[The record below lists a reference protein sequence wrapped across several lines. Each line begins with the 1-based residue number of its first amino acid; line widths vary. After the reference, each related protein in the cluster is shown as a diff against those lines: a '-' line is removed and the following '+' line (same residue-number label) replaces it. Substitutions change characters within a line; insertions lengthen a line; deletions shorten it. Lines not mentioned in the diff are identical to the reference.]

1 MLAQVRMRRFILRLF
16 NAFRPQMAEDDL
28 AREINAHLALL
39 EDEYRRRGLTPDE
52 AKHAARRAIGSV
64 ALAKDRHRDARSI
77 VWLDDL
83 QRDLRHAARM
93 LTRAPGFTAVALL
106 TLALGIGA
114 TTAVFSVVRGVLLK
128 PLPYPEPDRI
138 VRVFGPPPT
147 MAGIDGRPSR
157 MVDLPSETFETLR
170 QADRAFS
177 QVAGYLPT
185 TLTLTGRG
193 DAVRLVGSAVSAA
206 MFPLL
211 GVRPLIGRPFAP
223 NEEAAGADG
232 VVMLSEAAWRRYFNA
247 DETLLGQVIVLEGRG
262 RTVVGV
268 MPSGFSQVGMH
279 FPDPQAQFWVP
290 YVPPPPDA
298 RNRLNVAVMARLA
311 PGISLPQA
319 EDVVNAIVGQAG
331 QGRYELSR
339 VHDEIARPVKPALSM
354 LSVAVTLVLLIACV
368 NVANLLLARVASRE
382 RELAVRRAV
391 GAARGRL
398 IRQLL
403 TESALLSFLGGAI
416 GTAVAFAG
424 VSMLR
429 VLASNLNRRDLIRGA
444 SLPRLDQIGID
455 GSVLAFTLGV
465 AIVAGLLFGLIPA
478 IQQSRQRETDV
489 LREKHVSHRIRG
501 TLVVAEIAMAV
512 MLLVGGGLLIHSFLR
527 LASVERGYNPTNV
540 LTFQAAT
547 QGPSR
552 AENMAFAD
560 RLVAR
565 LATLPGVTAVGYSNN
580 LPLIQQGFS
589 RDVSARPMA
598 PGERAPRPY
607 PSLHAIS
614 PGFAEAIGL
623 RIVQGRTFSS
633 GELARREALISRAFA
648 NSGFFDGPALGRQ
661 IYQGEH
667 TWEVVGIVEDVR
679 QFNLDQPPG
688 SEMFIIDFIMA
699 PPGFGGTY
707 FAVKTQDSP
716 IAISADVRTIVR
728 QLDAAATVDNVATME
743 QIVSNAVS
751 GPRLYAVL
759 LGTFAAVAVAL
770 AAIGIYGIL
779 SFIVTHRTREIGIRM
794 ALGARPATVVSQV
807 VRQSAVQVVIGIVLG
822 IGGAALLS
830 RYLEGLLFGVTP
842 LDLPAF
848 VVAGA
853 GFTLVA
859 LVAAYRPARRATQ
872 VDPLVALRAE

>member
-1 MLAQVRMRRFILRLF
+1 
-16 NAFRPQMAEDDL
+16 
-28 AREINAHLALL
+28 
-39 EDEYRRRGLTPDE
+39 
-52 AKHAARRAIGSV
+52 
-64 ALAKDRHRDARSI
+64 
-77 VWLDDL
+77 
-83 QRDLRHAARM
+83 
-93 LTRAPGFTAVALL
+93 
-106 TLALGIGA
+106 
-114 TTAVFSVVRGVLLK
+114 
-128 PLPYPEPDRI
+128 
-138 VRVFGPPPT
+138 
-147 MAGIDGRPSR
+147 
-157 MVDLPSETFETLR
+157 
-170 QADRAFS
+170 
-177 QVAGYLPT
+177 
-185 TLTLTGRG
+185 
-193 DAVRLVGSAVSAA
+193 
-206 MFPLL
+206 
-211 GVRPLIGRPFAP
+211 
-223 NEEAAGADG
+223 
-232 VVMLSEAAWRRYFNA
+232 
-247 DETLLGQVIVLEGRG
+247 
-262 RTVVGV
+262 
-268 MPSGFSQVGMH
+268 
-279 FPDPQAQFWVP
+279 
-290 YVPPPPDA
+290 
-298 RNRLNVAVMARLA
+298 
-311 PGISLPQA
+311 
-319 EDVVNAIVGQAG
+319 
-331 QGRYELSR
+331 
-339 VHDEIARPVKPALSM
+339 
-354 LSVAVTLVLLIACV
+354 
-368 NVANLLLARVASRE
+368 
-382 RELAVRRAV
+382 
-391 GAARGRL
+391 
-398 IRQLL
+398 
-403 TESALLSFLGGAI
+403 
-416 GTAVAFAG
+416 
-424 VSMLR
+424 
-429 VLASNLNRRDLIRGA
+429 
-444 SLPRLDQIGID
+444 
-455 GSVLAFTLGV
+455 
-465 AIVAGLLFGLIPA
+465 
-478 IQQSRQRETDV
+478 
-489 LREKHVSHRIRG
+489 
-501 TLVVAEIAMAV
+501 
-512 MLLVGGGLLIHSFLR
+512 
-527 LASVERGYNPTNV
+527 
-540 LTFQAAT
+540 
-547 QGPSR
+547 
-552 AENMAFAD
+552 
-560 RLVAR
+560 
-565 LATLPGVTAVGYSNN
+565 LPGVTAVGYSNN

-623 RIVQGRTFSS
+623 RIVQGRTFSA